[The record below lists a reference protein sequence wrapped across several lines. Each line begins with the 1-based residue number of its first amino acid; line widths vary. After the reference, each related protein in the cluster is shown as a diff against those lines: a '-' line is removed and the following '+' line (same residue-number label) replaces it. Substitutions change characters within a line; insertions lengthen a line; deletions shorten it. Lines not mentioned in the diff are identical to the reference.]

1 MNSSSQ
7 KISAVMRNYGDPK
20 LEFIAGKGS
29 YLTSTSG
36 EKYLDFTTGIAVN
49 SLGHCHPKLVTALQ
63 EQSEQLWHS
72 SNLYRISQAESLAK
86 KLIANTFADRV
97 FFCNSGTEA
106 IEAGIKIIRR
116 YFFHKGHQQK
126 NRIIALTSS
135 FHGRTLGALAL
146 ANNPTQAKGF
156 LHGDGGFDQVEYGNV
171 DELKRTITD
180 KTAGIV
186 IEPIQGEGG
195 IRVAMKDYLAEIKN
209 LCEINDLLLFFDE
222 VQSGVGRSGSLYAYQ
237 ELGIQPDLLATAKGL
252 GGGIPIGACIT
263 TESIAEAMTPGTH
276 GSTFGGNPLAAAAAN
291 AVLDEILSPN
301 FLREVKN
308 NSRYLFTK
316 LETFLGQYPN
326 LLRDVNGMGFM
337 VGLGFHEDASEVV
350 KLAEEEKLLLVK
362 AGRNY
367 IRLLPPL
374 NISIAEID
382 EAIEIIERCLQR
394 CS

>member
-7 KISAVMRNYGDPK
+7 KLSAVMQNYGDPK
-20 LEFIAGKGS
+20 LEFVAGKGS

-49 SLGHCHPKLVTALQ
+49 SLGHCHPRLIAALQ
-63 EQSEQLWHS
+63 EQSERLWHS
-72 SNLYRISQAESLAK
+72 SNLYRISQAETLAE

-116 YFFHKGHQQK
+116 YFYHLGHQQK
-126 NRIIALTSS
+126 NRIISLTSS

-146 ANNPTQAKGF
+146 ANNPTQTEGF

-180 KTAGIV
+180 TTAGIV

-209 LCEINDLLLFFDE
+209 LCEINNLLLFFDE

-263 TESIAEAMTPGTH
+263 TERIAEAMTPGTH

-291 AVLDEILSPN
+291 AVLDEILRPN
-301 FLREVKN
+301 FLPEVKK

-316 LETFLGQYPN
+316 LEALLHQYPN
-326 LLRDVNGMGFM
+326 LLRDVDGMGFM
-337 VGLGFHEDASEVV
+337 VGLGFHKDASGVV
-350 KLAEEEKLLLVK
+350 KLAEEKKLLLVK

-382 EAIEIIERCLQR
+382 EAIEIIECCLQS

>member
-116 YFFHKGHQQK
+116 YFFHNGHQQK

-146 ANNPTQAKGF
+146 ANNPTQVKGF

-180 KTAGIV
+180 TTAGIV

-263 TESIAEAMTPGTH
+263 TENIAEAMTPGTH

-301 FLREVKN
+301 FLCEVKN

-316 LETFLGQYPN
+316 LETLLGQYPN

-382 EAIEIIERCLQR
+382 EAIDIIERCLQR

>member
-7 KISAVMRNYGDPK
+7 KTSAVMRNYGDPK
-20 LEFIAGKGS
+20 LEFVSGKGS

-49 SLGHCHPKLVTALQ
+49 SLGHCHPKLIAALQ
-63 EQSEQLWHS
+63 KQSERLWHS
-72 SNLYRISQAESLAK
+72 SNLYRISQAEALAE

-116 YFFHKGHQQK
+116 HFYHMGHQQK
-126 NRIIALTSS
+126 NRIISLTSS

-156 LHGDGGFDQVEYGNV
+156 LHGDGGFDQVEYGNIE
-171 DELKRTITD
+171 ELKRTINET
-180 KTAGIV
+180 TAGIV

-195 IRVAMKDYLAEIKN
+195 IRVAMKDYLTEIKS
-209 LCEINDLLLFFDE
+209 LCEINNLHLFFDE

-263 TESIAEAMTPGTH
+263 KESIAEAMTPGTH

-301 FLREVKN
+301 FLSEVKK
-308 NSRYLFTK
+308 NSRYLFTR
-316 LETFLGQYPN
+316 LEALLGHHPN

-350 KLAEEEKLLLVK
+350 KLAEEKKLLLVK

-382 EAIEIIERCLQR
+382 EAVEIIEYCVQS

>member
-7 KISAVMRNYGDPK
+7 KLSAVMQNYGDPK
-20 LEFIAGKGS
+20 LEFVAGKGS

-49 SLGHCHPKLVTALQ
+49 SLGHCHPRLIAALQ
-63 EQSEQLWHS
+63 EQSERLWHS
-72 SNLYRISQAESLAK
+72 SNLYRISQAETLAE

-116 YFFHKGHQQK
+116 YFYHLGHQQK
-126 NRIIALTSS
+126 NRIISLTSS

-146 ANNPTQAKGF
+146 ANNPTQTEGF

-180 KTAGIV
+180 TTAGIV

-209 LCEINDLLLFFDE
+209 LCEINNLLLFFDE

-263 TESIAEAMTPGTH
+263 TERIAEAMTPGTH

-291 AVLDEILSPN
+291 AVLDEILRPN
-301 FLREVKN
+301 FLPEVKK

-316 LETFLGQYPN
+316 LEALLHQYPN
-326 LLRDVNGMGFM
+326 LLRDVDGMGFM
-337 VGLGFHEDASEVV
+337 VGLGFHKDASGVV
-350 KLAEEEKLLLVK
+350 KLAEEKKLLLVK

-374 NISIAEID
+374 NISIAEIN
-382 EAIEIIERCLQR
+382 EAIEIIECCLQS

>member
-7 KISAVMRNYGDPK
+7 KLSAVMQNYGDPK
-20 LEFIAGKGS
+20 LEFVAGKGS

-49 SLGHCHPKLVTALQ
+49 SLGHCHPRLIAALQ
-63 EQSEQLWHS
+63 EQSERLWHS
-72 SNLYRISQAESLAK
+72 SNLYRISQAETLAE

-116 YFFHKGHQQK
+116 YFYHLGHQQK
-126 NRIIALTSS
+126 NRIISLTSS

-146 ANNPTQAKGF
+146 ANNPTQTEGF

-180 KTAGIV
+180 TTAGIV

-209 LCEINDLLLFFDE
+209 LCEINNLLLFFDE
-222 VQSGVGRSGSLYAYQ
+222 VQSGVGRSGSHYAYQ

-263 TESIAEAMTPGTH
+263 TERIAEAMTPGTH

-291 AVLDEILSPN
+291 AVLDEILRPN
-301 FLREVKN
+301 FLPEVK
-308 NSRYLFTK
+308 K
-316 LETFLGQYPN
+316 
-326 LLRDVNGMGFM
+326 
-337 VGLGFHEDASEVV
+337 
-350 KLAEEEKLLLVK
+350 K
-362 AGRNY
+362 
-367 IRLLPPL
+367 
-374 NISIAEID
+374 
-382 EAIEIIERCLQR
+382 
-394 CS
+394 

>member
-7 KISAVMRNYGDPK
+7 KLSAVMQNYGDPK
-20 LEFIAGKGS
+20 LEFVAGKGS

-49 SLGHCHPKLVTALQ
+49 SLGHCHPKLIAALQ
-63 EQSEQLWHS
+63 EQSERLWHS
-72 SNLYRISQAESLAK
+72 SNLYRISQAETLAE

-116 YFFHKGHQQK
+116 YFYHLGHQQK
-126 NRIIALTSS
+126 NRIISLTSS

-146 ANNPTQAKGF
+146 ANNPTQTEGF

-180 KTAGIV
+180 TTAGIV

-209 LCEINDLLLFFDE
+209 LCEINNLLLFFDE

-263 TESIAEAMTPGTH
+263 TERIAEAMTPGTH

-291 AVLDEILSPN
+291 AVLDEILRPN
-301 FLREVKN
+301 FLPEVKK

-316 LETFLGQYPN
+316 LEALLHQYPN
-326 LLRDVNGMGFM
+326 LLRDVDGMGFM
-337 VGLGFHEDASEVV
+337 VGLGFHKDASGVV
-350 KLAEEEKLLLVK
+350 KLAEEKKLLLVK

-382 EAIEIIERCLQR
+382 EAIEIIECCLQS

>member
-7 KISAVMRNYGDPK
+7 KLSAVMRNYGDPK
-20 LEFIAGKGS
+20 LEFVAGKGS

-49 SLGHCHPKLVTALQ
+49 SLGHCHPRLIAALQ
-63 EQSEQLWHS
+63 EQSERLWHS
-72 SNLYRISQAESLAK
+72 SNLYRISQAETLAE

-116 YFFHKGHQQK
+116 YFYHLGHQQK
-126 NRIIALTSS
+126 NRIISLTSS

-146 ANNPTQAKGF
+146 ANNPTQTEGF
-156 LHGDGGFDQVEYGNV
+156 LHGDGGFDQAEYGNV

-180 KTAGIV
+180 TTAGIV

-209 LCEINDLLLFFDE
+209 LCEINNLLLFFDE

-263 TESIAEAMTPGTH
+263 TERIAEAMTPGTH

-291 AVLDEILSPN
+291 AVLDEILRPN
-301 FLREVKN
+301 FLPEVKK

-316 LETFLGQYPN
+316 LEALLHQYPN
-326 LLRDVNGMGFM
+326 LLRDVDGMGFM
-337 VGLGFHEDASEVV
+337 VGLGFHKDASGVV
-350 KLAEEEKLLLVK
+350 KLAEEKKLLLVK

-382 EAIEIIERCLQR
+382 EAIEIIECCLQS

>member
-7 KISAVMRNYGDPK
+7 KLSAVMRNYGDPK
-20 LEFIAGKGS
+20 LEFVAGKGS

-49 SLGHCHPKLVTALQ
+49 SLGHCHPRLIAALQ
-63 EQSEQLWHS
+63 EQSERLWHS
-72 SNLYRISQAESLAK
+72 SNLYRISQAETLAE

-116 YFFHKGHQQK
+116 YFYHLGHQQK
-126 NRIIALTSS
+126 NRIISLTSS

-146 ANNPTQAKGF
+146 ANNPTQTEGF

-180 KTAGIV
+180 TTAGIV

-209 LCEINDLLLFFDE
+209 LCEINNLLLFFDE

-263 TESIAEAMTPGTH
+263 TERIAEAMTPGTH

-291 AVLDEILSPN
+291 AVLDEILRPN
-301 FLREVKN
+301 FLPEVKK
-308 NSRYLFTK
+308 NSRYLFIK
-316 LETFLGQYPN
+316 LEALLHQYPN
-326 LLRDVNGMGFM
+326 LLRDVDGMGFM
-337 VGLGFHEDASEVV
+337 VGLGFHKDASGVV
-350 KLAEEEKLLLVK
+350 KLAEEKKLLLVK

-382 EAIEIIERCLQR
+382 EAIEIIECCLQS

>member
-7 KISAVMRNYGDPK
+7 KISGVMRNYGDPK
-20 LEFIAGKGS
+20 LEFVFGKGS
-29 YLTSTSG
+29 YLTSTAG
-36 EKYLDFTTGIAVN
+36 ESYLDFTTGIAVN
-49 SLGHCHPKLVTALQ
+49 SLGHCHPKLIAALQ
-63 EQSEQLWHS
+63 DQSERLWHS
-72 SNLYRISQAESLAK
+72 SNLYRISQAETLAQ

-116 YFFHKGHQQK
+116 YFYSKGHEQK
-126 NRIIALTSS
+126 NRIISLTSA

-146 ANNPTQAKGF
+146 ANNPSQTQGF

-171 DELKRTITD
+171 NDLKNKIND
-180 KTAGIV
+180 MTAGIV

-195 IRVAMKDYLAEIKN
+195 IRVAMKEYLAEIKD
-209 LCEINDLLLFFDE
+209 LCKINNLLLFFDE

-237 ELGIQPDLLATAKGL
+237 ELGTQPDLLATAKGL
-252 GGGIPIGACIT
+252 GGGVPIGACIA
-263 TESIAEAMTPGTH
+263 TENIAAAMTPGTH

-301 FLREVKN
+301 FLNDVKKR
-308 NSRYLFTK
+308 SQYLFAK
-316 LETFLGQYPN
+316 LETLLRQYPK
-326 LLRDVNGMGFM
+326 LLRDVDGMGFM
-337 VGLGFHEDASEVV
+337 IGLCFHKDASDIV
-350 KLAEEEKLLLVK
+350 KLAEEKKLLLVK

-374 NISIAEID
+374 NISVSEID
-382 EAIEIIERCLQR
+382 EAVEIIECCLQD
-394 CS
+394 CG